1 MMAAFAGYGFPKAHA
16 ASYALVAWRSA
27 WCKAHHPAE
36 FMAAVMANWGGYY
49 SQRVYLGEARRLG
62 LSVRPPHVNHAR
74 GEFSVCYIGGEP
86 VLYMGLDQVRDLTH
100 RTQEAIM
107 RQRPFLSLADF
118 LSRADPRP
126 QEAAS
131 LARAGALEGFGSIP
145 SLLRQ
150 IETGSW
156 RPSQPTLFDLSAAPP
171 ASETD
176 WSLEERVEAQEE
188 VLGISVDAHP
198 LELFAAKIASSGAV
212 STLEAAAH
220 PGTRLRLAG
229 MRQWSRR
236 MRTARGETMLLMTL
250 EDLEGTLDVLFY
262 PEAYRR
268 CRNALNLPGPY
279 LIEGVVE
286 RNLDSGEPVLRAERA
301 ESLARKV

>member
-1 MMAAFAGYGFPKAHA
+1 MT
-16 ASYALVAWRSA
+16 R
-27 WCKAHHPAE
+27 
-36 FMAAVMANWGGYY
+36 
-49 SQRVYLGEARRLG
+49 
-62 LSVRPPHVNHAR
+62 
-74 GEFSVCYIGGEP
+74 
-86 VLYMGLDQVRDLTH
+86 

-107 RQRPFLSLADF
+107 RQRPFTSLADF

-131 LARAGALEGFGSIP
+131 LARAGALQGFGSIP
-145 SLLRQ
+145 GLLRQ

-156 RPSQPTLFDLSAAPP
+156 RPSQPTLFDFSSAPP
-171 ASETD
+171 ADETD

-198 LELFAAKIASSGAV
+198 LELFAGKIAASGAV
-212 STLEAAAH
+212 STLEAAVR

-236 MRTARGETMLLMTL
+236 MRTARGETMMMMTL

-279 LIEGVVE
+279 IIEGVVE
-286 RNLDSGEPVLRAERA
+286 RNLESGEPVLRAERA
-301 ESLARKV
+301 ESLRKV